1 MQLLDK
7 TQDTVTLELTH
18 EELYLW
24 AKALDEYE
32 KQNWQ
37 RDDKKKTLAMEM
49 SRYIWRV
56 KYNLYSKV
64 NNGLTKHKTAPP
76 KRAD

>member
-7 TQDTVTLELTH
+7 TQDTITLELTH
-18 EELYLW
+18 DELYLW

-32 KQNWQ
+32 KQNYQ

-56 KYNLYSKV
+56 KYNLYDTAT
-64 NNGLTKHKTAPP
+64 NGNTTTSQ
-76 KRAD
+76 